1 MKKLLSIAIIILLS
15 ISTNA
20 QDTTHVTVQVGAG
33 SKYASINV
41 VDKVTGSYV
50 SATITNVTVQNNNPE
65 FATVAPNPS
74 NPNSIRVTAVAEG
87 NGTALVSCN
96 VSYVDPGDGQTKNEA
111 KTIVI
116 SFNVIAAPHGV
127 KLSLTFN

>member
-1 MKKLLSIAIIILLS
+1 MKKLFLLTAIVLTS
-15 ISTNA
+15 FFAQA

-41 VDKVTGSYV
+41 VDKVTGNYV

-87 NGTALVSCN
+87 NGTALVSCA
-96 VSYVDPGDGQTKNEA
+96 VSYVDPGDGQTKNES
-111 KTIVI
+111 KTIVV
-116 SFNVIAAPHGV
+116 SYTVIGAPHGV

>member
-1 MKKLLSIAIIILLS
+1 MKKLFLFIAIVLTS
-15 ISTNA
+15 FFAQA
-20 QDTTHVTVQVGAG
+20 QDTTNVTAQVGAG

-41 VDKVTGSYV
+41 VDKVTGNYV

-65 FATVAPNPS
+65 FATAAPNPN
-74 NPNSIRVTAVAEG
+74 NPNSIRVTPVAEG
-87 NGTALVSCN
+87 SGTAVVSCT
-96 VSYVDPGDGQTKNEA
+96 VSYVDPGDGQTKTEN

-116 SFNVIAAPHGV
+116 SFTVIGAPHGV

>member
-1 MKKLLSIAIIILLS
+1 MKKLFLFTAIVLTS
-15 ISTNA
+15 FFAQA
-20 QDTTHVTVQVGAG
+20 QDTTSVTAQVGAG

-41 VDKVTGSYV
+41 VDKVTGNYV

-65 FATVAPNPS
+65 FATVAPNPN
-74 NPNSIRVTAVAEG
+74 NPNSIRVTPVSEG

-116 SFNVIAAPHGV
+116 SYTVIAAPHGV